1 MTDSKHPI
9 LERFSN
15 WYIPLICRNKFK
27 ALAFYLSIT
36 LLCLF
41 PILIYPKLRIDADLS
56 KLLPES
62 TPSVIALK
70 ESFTR
75 FGSTDRFMIA
85 IQSENV
91 ELVAQMQDEIRKYI
105 EDNWKDDYVSVQV
118 DNDNKFFRDNA
129 LLYLPIEHLERI
141 RDNLEDVQLELGR
154 KNLPFVVDLVQ
165 KEENKE
171 RVWFDANIPQ
181 ELGLPDEAASA
192 FDTFFKKEKHEEADS
207 TATATVVATPAPVGW
222 DPKAPIPE
230 NLRTRLIGCPIPDST
245 GKVLFNGVVQAKLAM
260 PSTDYAFV
268 GHILARSDTLI
279 QHFNS
284 RQYPSPIRFSV
295 EGTYEGLKEVEDL
308 QNDSVTSF
316 AISLVLI
323 IGLTIWFF
331 RSLKGPFL
339 VISTVLYAC
348 VPMLAFTAVFYGTLN
363 PFTIF
368 VATIILGI
376 GIDYSIHFLGTTQ
389 KLLSKHPNIEEALE
403 HAQIEMFKPFL
414 LASGTT
420 IAAFLTLL
428 VAHFRGFYEFGVV
441 ASFGV
446 LFSMLAALLVL
457 PVIII
462 CSGGIP
468 HAPRNSF
475 LPESWSEARIF
486 KFFKHLAIIGF
497 VLGGISLCFAPYV
510 DFEHNLQNLRRVA
523 KEVKNEAKVEKGI
536 ATGVTIS
543 SNRKS
548 STPAAV
554 MGSTREQLDKLY
566 DTLMIRLHKENDPT
580 LRSFLTLKTFV
591 PPENEQKERLEI
603 IQEIHEFAG
612 ARVFDKASGDD
623 STNIATLRELAQID
637 KTFTAEDIPEWSLDL
652 LREKDGS
659 YGKIGFIYGNYP
671 SWDAHAVRKFQE
683 DYGNWNFD
691 GEKLRVFSSQF
702 ILSDVIESV
711 KADSFELAF
720 LMTIM
725 IFASLAISLRKLPL
739 FATGFLSFAMGIVLT
754 LGLMGFLTHFLD
766 FGKIGIYNV
775 IVIPM
780 ILGLGID
787 CSIHFI
793 MSWKSRD
800 ITLRELIDTTG
811 RNVMASSTTTAAGF
825 VGMLFTAH
833 KGLKSIGDL
842 ACMGIVVFLITGIVF
857 STFFCATWLKKKEK
871 NS

>member
-1 MTDSKHPI
+1 MNNSKPS
-9 LERFSN
+9 FSEKFAN
-15 WYIPLICRNKFK
+15 WYIPLVCRNKFK
-27 ALAFYLSIT
+27 TLAFYLGIV

-41 PILIYPKLRIDADLS
+41 PILIYPKLKIDADLS
-56 KLLPES
+56 KLLPET

-91 ELVAQMQDEIRKYI
+91 ELVAQLQDEIKDYI
-105 EDNWKDDYVSVQV
+105 QQNWNEDYVSVQV
-118 DNDNKFFRDNA
+118 DNDNKFFKDNA
-129 LLYLPIEHLERI
+129 LLYLPVEHLERI
-141 RDNLEDVQLELGR
+141 KDNLEDVQLELGR

-165 KEENKE
+165 KEEKE
-171 RVWFDANIPQ
+171 RVWFDADIPQ

-192 FDTFFKKEKHEEADS
+192 FDTFFKTEKHEETDS
-207 TATATVVATPAPVGW
+207 VVVAVPVGW
-222 DPKAPIPE
+222 DPKAPVPE
-230 NLRTRLIGCPIPDST
+230 HLKTRFIASPTPDST
-245 GKVLFNGVVQAKLAM
+245 GKILFNGVVQAKLSM
-260 PSTDYAFV
+260 PSTDYVFV

-279 QHFNS
+279 RYFNS
-284 RQYPSPIRFSV
+284 KQYPFPIRFSV
-295 EGTYEGLKEVEDL
+295 DGTYEGLKEVEDL

-316 AISLVLI
+316 AISLILI
-323 IGLTIWFF
+323 IGITIWFF
-331 RSLKGPFL
+331 RSAKGPFL

-348 VPMLAFTAVFYGTLN
+348 ILTLAFTAVFYGSLN
-363 PFTIF
+363 PFTVF

-389 KLLSKHPNIEEALE
+389 KFLPKCSNLEDALKHT
-403 HAQIEMFKPFL
+403 QIEMLKPFL
-414 LASGTT
+414 LASVTT
-420 IAAFLTLL
+420 ISAFLTLL
-428 VAHFRGFYEFGVV
+428 AAHFRGFYEFGVV

-446 LFSMLAALLVL
+446 LFSMLTAILVL

-468 HAPRNSF
+468 QAPKNSF
-475 LPESWSEARIF
+475 LPKSWSEARIF
-486 KFFKHLAIIGF
+486 KFFKHTAIIGF
-497 VLGGISLCFAPYV
+497 VLGGILLFFAPYV
-510 DFEHNLQNLRRVA
+510 DFEHNLQNLRRVSR
-523 KEVKNEAKVEKGI
+523 EVKVEKGI
-536 ATGVTIS
+536 ATGITIS

-554 MGSTREQLDKLY
+554 MGSTQEQLDKLY

-591 PPENEQKERLEI
+591 PLEDAQKERLEI
-603 IQEIHEFAG
+603 IEEIHELAE
-612 ARVFDKASGDD
+612 ARVFDKASGSD
-623 STNIATLRELAQID
+623 SSNIATLRELARIE
-637 KTFTAEDIPEWSLDL
+637 KTFTAEDIPEWALDL
-652 LREKDGS
+652 LREKDGT

-671 SWDAHAVRKFQE
+671 SWDAHAVHKFQN

-691 GEKLRVFSSQF
+691 DEKLRVFSSQF

-711 KADSFELAF
+711 KSDSFKLA
-720 LMTIM
+720 IIIVIV
-725 IFASLAISLRKLPL
+725 IFATLVISLRKPSL

-754 LGLMGFLTHFLD
+754 LGFLGFLTFFFD

-787 CSIHFI
+787 FTIHLVI
-793 MSWKSRD
+793 SWISDNK
-800 ITLRELIDTTG
+800 ITLRELLDTTG
-811 RNVMASSTTTAAGF
+811 RNVMASATTTAAGF

-833 KGLKSIGDL
+833 RGLKSIGDL
-842 ACMGIVVFLITGIVF
+842 ACIGIMIFLFASIIF
-857 STFFCATWLKKKEK
+857 SILFCAIWLKKK
-871 NS
+871 NV

>member
-1 MTDSKHPI
+1 MSNSKQSVP
-9 LERFSN
+9 ERFAN

-27 ALAFYLSIT
+27 VLALYLSII
-36 LLCLF
+36 LLCAF
-41 PILIYPKLRIDADLS
+41 PIFVYPKLKLDADLS
-56 KLLPES
+56 KLLPLT
-62 TPSVIALK
+62 TPSVIALE

-75 FGSTDRFMIA
+75 FGSTDRFTIA
-85 IQSENV
+85 LQSKNV
-91 ELVAQMQDEIRKYI
+91 ELVAQLQDEIKDYI
-105 EDNWKDDYVSVQV
+105 QQNWKGDFVTVSV

-141 RDNLEDVQLELGR
+141 RDNLEDVQLEIGR
-154 KNLPFVVDLVQ
+154 KNLPLVVDLVQ
-165 KEENKE
+165 REEKKE

-192 FDTFFKKEKHEEADS
+192 FDAFFKSEEKDS
-207 TATATVVATPAPVGW
+207 AGTETTAVAVWDNKAPV
-222 DPKAPIPE
+222 PKH
-230 NLRTRLIGCPIPDST
+230 LKTRLIGCPRPDST
-245 GKVLFNGVVQAKLAM
+245 TGDTLFNGSVQAKLSM

-268 GHILARSDTLI
+268 EHILARSDTLI
-279 QHFNS
+279 KHFSS
-284 RQYPSPIRFSV
+284 RQYSHPIRFSV

-308 QNDSVTSF
+308 KNDSVSSF

-331 RSLKGPFL
+331 RSVKGPIL
-339 VISTVLYAC
+339 IILTVLYAC
-348 VPMLAFTAVFYGTLN
+348 IMMLAFTAVFYGTLN
-363 PFTIF
+363 PFTVF

-389 KLLSKHPNIEEALE
+389 KFLPKSSSLEEALR
-403 HAQIEMFKPFL
+403 HAQTEMFKPFL

-446 LFSMLAALLVL
+446 LFSMLSAVLVL
-457 PVIII
+457 PVIIL
-462 CSGGIP
+462 CVGGIP
-468 HAPRNSF
+468 ATARNSF
-475 LPESWSEARIF
+475 LPAAWSEARIF
-486 KFFKHLAIIGF
+486 KFFKHIAIIGIIF
-497 VLGGISLCFAPYV
+497 GIVSLFFAQYV
-510 DFEHNLQNLRRVA
+510 DFEHNLKNLRRESTATKA
-523 KEVKNEAKVEKGI
+523 KQGI
-536 ATGVTIS
+536 STSVTIENKRS
-543 SNRKS
+543 S

-554 MGSTREQLDKLY
+554 MGSKPEQLDKLY
-566 DTLMIRLHKENDPT
+566 DTLMIRLHKEQDST
-580 LRSFLTLKTFV
+580 LNSFLTLKTFV
-591 PPENEQKERLEI
+591 PPLDSQRARLEMI
-603 IQEIHEFAG
+603 EEIREFAE

-623 STNIATLRELAQID
+623 SSNIATLRELAQIE
-637 KTFTAEDIPEWSLDL
+637 KTFTAEDIPEWALDL

-659 YGKIGFIYGNYP
+659 YGKIGFIYGKYP

-691 GEKLRVFSSQF
+691 GERLRVFSSQF

-711 KADSFELAF
+711 KADSFNLAF
-720 LMTIM
+720 LITVM
-725 IFASLAISLRKLPL
+725 IFASLAISLRKVSL

-754 LGLMGFLTHFLD
+754 LGLMGFLTYFFD

-780 ILGLGID
+780 VLGLGID
-787 CSIHFI
+787 ASIHFI
-793 MSWKSRD
+793 MSWTSSDKM
-800 ITLRELIDTTG
+800 TLRELLDTTG
-811 RNVMASSTTTAAGF
+811 RNIMASSTTTAAGF

-842 ACMGIVVFLITGIVF
+842 ACMGIMVFLVSSVVF
-857 STFFCATWLKKKEK
+857 SMFFCAVWLKKKK
-871 NS
+871 QAYNA

>member
-1 MTDSKHPI
+1 MQNFKIP
-9 LERFSN
+9 LQERFAN

-27 ALAFYLSIT
+27 ALSFYLGIV
-36 LLCLF
+36 LLCLI
-41 PILIYPKLRIDADLS
+41 PILVYPKLKLDADLS
-56 KLLPES
+56 KLLPET

-85 IQSENV
+85 IQSENA
-91 ELVAQMQDEIRKYI
+91 ELVAQLQDEIKDYI
-105 EDNWKDDYVSVQV
+105 QQNWTGDFVSVQV
-118 DNDNKFFRDNA
+118 DNDNKFFKDNA
-129 LLYLPIEHLERI
+129 LLYLPIEHLERV
-141 RDNLEDVQLELGR
+141 RDNLEDVQLEIGR
-154 KNLPFVVDLVQ
+154 KNLPLVVDLVQ
-165 KEENKE
+165 RETKD

-192 FDTFFKKEKHEEADS
+192 FDAFFKAEANDS
-207 TATATVVATPAPVGW
+207 TGTATASTEW

-230 NLRTRLIGCPIPDST
+230 HLRTRLIGCPLPDST
-245 GKVLFNGVVQAKLAM
+245 GKVLFNGIVQAKLSL
-260 PSTDYAFV
+260 PSTDYTFV
-268 GHILARSDTLI
+268 GHILARSDTLVK
-279 QHFNS
+279 HFS
-284 RQYPSPIRFSV
+284 SKQYPSPIRFSV

-308 QNDSVTSF
+308 KNDSVSSF

-323 IGLTIWFF
+323 TLLTIFFF
-331 RSLKGPFL
+331 RSVKGPL
-339 VISTVLYAC
+339 LIMASILYAC
-348 VPMLAFTAVFYGTLN
+348 VLVLAFTAVFYGTLN
-363 PFTIF
+363 PFTVF

-376 GIDYSIHFLGTTQ
+376 GIDYSIHLLGTTQ
-389 KLLSKHPNIEEALE
+389 KCLPKSSNLEQALKE
-403 HAQIEMFKPFL
+403 AQIEMFRPFL

-446 LFSMLAALLVL
+446 LFSMLSAMLFL
-457 PVIII
+457 PVIIL
-462 CSGGIP
+462 CVGGVP
-468 HAPRNSF
+468 HGSKYSF
-475 LPESWSEARIF
+475 MPTAWSEARIF
-486 KFFKHLAIIGF
+486 KFFKHLAIIGI
-497 VLGGISLCFAPYV
+497 VLGVISMFFAPYV
-510 DFEHNLQNLRRVA
+510 DFEHDLKNLRRES
-523 KEVKNEAKVEKGI
+523 KEVKVEEKGI
-536 ATGVTIS
+536 ATGVTIT

-554 MGSTREQLDKLY
+554 MGSKREQLDKLY
-566 DTLMIRLHKENDPT
+566 DTLMIRLHKEKDST

-591 PPENEQKERLEI
+591 PPEDAQNERLEI
-603 IQEIHEFAG
+603 IEEIRELLE
-612 ARVFDKASGDD
+612 ARVFDKAEGDD
-623 STNIATLRELAQID
+623 SSNIAALREIALVE
-637 KTFTAEDIPEWSLDL
+637 KTFTAEDIPEWALDL

-671 SWDAHAVRKFQE
+671 SWDAHAVHKFQN

-691 GEKLRVFSSQF
+691 DEKLRVFSSQF

-711 KADSFELAF
+711 KSDSFNLAI
-720 LMTIM
+720 LITLM
-725 IFASLAISLRKLPL
+725 IFISLVVSLRKPSM

-775 IVIPM
+775 IVIPLV
-780 ILGLGID
+780 LGLGID
-787 CSIHFI
+787 CAIHFI
-793 MSWKSRD
+793 ASWTSSK
-800 ITLRELIDTTG
+800 ITLRELLDTTG

-842 ACMGIVVFLITGIVF
+842 AIMGIMVFLIAGIVF
-857 STFFCATWLKKKEK
+857 SMFLCAVWLRRPK
-871 NS
+871 

>member
-1 MTDSKHPI
+1 MSNTKRPI
-9 LERFSN
+9 SERFAS
-15 WYIPLICRNKFK
+15 WYIPLVCRNKFK
-27 ALAFYLSIT
+27 ALAFYLSIA

-41 PILIYPKLRIDADLS
+41 PILVYPKLKIDADLS
-56 KLLPES
+56 KLLPET

-85 IQSENV
+85 IQSENA
-91 ELVAQMQDEIRKYI
+91 ELVAQLQDEIRDYI
-105 EDNWKDDYVSVQV
+105 QQNWKDDYVSVQI
-118 DNDNKFFRDNA
+118 DNDNKFFKDNA
-129 LLYLPIEHLERI
+129 LLYLPVEHLERI

-154 KNLPFVVDLVQ
+154 KNLPLVVDLVQ
-165 KEENKE
+165 KEEKE
-171 RVWFDANIPQ
+171 ERLWFDANIPQ

-192 FDTFFKKEKHEEADS
+192 FDTFFKTEKHEETDS
-207 TATATVVATPAPVGW
+207 VVIAIPVGW

-230 NLRTRLIGCPIPDST
+230 HLKTRLIGCPIPDSS
-245 GKVLFNGVVQAKLAM
+245 GKVLFNGVVQAKLSM
-260 PSTDYAFV
+260 PSTDYVFV
-268 GHILARSDTLI
+268 GHILARSDTLM

-284 RQYPSPIRFSV
+284 RQYPFPTRFSV

-331 RSLKGPFL
+331 RSIKGPFL

-348 VPMLAFTAVFYGTLN
+348 ILMLAFTAVFYGTLN
-363 PFTIF
+363 PFTVF

-389 KLLSKHPNIEEALE
+389 KFLPKSSNLEEALK

-446 LFSMLAALLVL
+446 LFSMLTAILVL
-457 PVIII
+457 PVTIT

-468 HAPRNSF
+468 YAPKSSF
-475 LPESWSEARIF
+475 LPAGWSEARIF
-486 KFFKHLAIIGF
+486 KFFRHLAIIGF
-497 VLGGISLCFAPYV
+497 VFGGISLFFAPHV
-510 DFEHNLQNLRRVA
+510 DFEHNLQNLRRVS
-523 KEVKNEAKVEKGI
+523 KEVHVEKGI
-536 ATGVTIS
+536 ATGITIS

-554 MGSTREQLDKLY
+554 MGSTQEQLDKLY
-566 DTLMIRLHKENDPT
+566 DTLMIRLHKENAPT

-591 PPENEQKERLEI
+591 PLKEEQKERLEMI
-603 IQEIHEFAG
+603 EEIHELAE
-612 ARVFDKASGDD
+612 ARVFDKASGKD
-623 STNIATLRELAQID
+623 STSIATLRELARIE
-637 KTFTAEDIPEWSLDL
+637 KTFTAEDIPEWALDL
-652 LREKDGS
+652 LREKDGT
-659 YGKIGFIYGNYP
+659 YGKIGFIYGNFP
-671 SWDAHAVRKFQE
+671 SWDAHAVHKFQD

-691 GEKLRVFSSQF
+691 GEKLRAFSSQF

-711 KADSFELAF
+711 KSDSFKLAF

-725 IFASLAISLRKLPL
+725 IFAALAISLRKLPL
-739 FATGFLSFAMGIVLT
+739 FATGFLSFAMGILLT
-754 LGLMGFLTHFLD
+754 LGLMGFLTFFFE

-780 ILGLGID
+780 VLGLGID
-787 CSIHFI
+787 CAIHFI
-793 MSWKSRD
+793 MSWVSSDK
-800 ITLRELIDTTG
+800 ITLRELFDTTG

-842 ACMGIVVFLITGIVF
+842 ACMGVMVFLIAGVVF
-857 STFFCATWLKKKEK
+857 SMFFCATWLKKKK
-871 NS
+871 IS

>member
-1 MTDSKHPI
+1 MNDSKQHTI

-15 WYIPLICRNKFK
+15 WYIPLICRNKYK
-27 ALAFYLSIT
+27 ALAIYLSIT
-36 LLCLF
+36 LICLF
-41 PILIYPKLRIDADLS
+41 PILVYPKLKIDADLS
-56 KLLPES
+56 KLLPET

-91 ELVAQMQDEIRKYI
+91 ELVAQLQDEIKKYI

-118 DNDNKFFRDNA
+118 DNDNKFFKDNA
-129 LLYLPIEHLERI
+129 LLYLPVEHLERI
-141 RDNLEDVQLELGR
+141 RDNLEDVQLEIGR

-165 KEENKE
+165 KEEKKK

-192 FDTFFKKEKHEEADS
+192 FDTFFKSDKNGETDS
-207 TATATVVATPAPVGW
+207 AVVATPAPVGW

-230 NLRTRLIGCPIPDST
+230 QLRTRLIGCPAPDST
-245 GKVLFNGVVQAKLAM
+245 GKVFFNGVVQAKLSM
-260 PSTDYAFV
+260 PSTDYEFV
-268 GHILARSDTLI
+268 GHILARSDTLVN
-279 QHFNS
+279 HF
-284 RQYPSPIRFSV
+284 RAREYPSPIRFSV

-331 RSLKGPFL
+331 RSAKGPFL

-389 KLLSKHPNIEEALE
+389 KLLSKYSGIEEALE

-428 VAHFRGFYEFGVV
+428 AAHFRGFYEFGVV

-468 HAPRNSF
+468 HAPKNSF

-497 VLGGISLCFAPYV
+497 VLGAISLFFAPYV
-510 DFEHNLQNLRRVA
+510 DFEHNLQNLRRVS
-523 KEVKNEAKVEKGI
+523 KEVKVEKGI
-536 ATGVTIS
+536 ATGITIS

-566 DTLMIRLHKENDPT
+566 DTLMIRLHKENDTT

-591 PPENEQKERLEI
+591 PPSDAQKERLELI
-603 IQEIHEFAG
+603 EEIREFAE

-623 STNIATLRELAQID
+623 STNIATLRELAKIE
-637 KTFTAEDIPEWSLDL
+637 KTFTPEDIPEWALDL

-671 SWDAHAVRKFQE
+671 SWDAHAVRKFQD
-683 DYGNWNFD
+683 DYSNWNFD
-691 GEKLRVFSSQF
+691 GENLRVFSSQF
-702 ILSDVIESV
+702 ILSDVIDSV
-711 KADSFELAF
+711 KSDSFKLAF
-720 LMTIM
+720 FMTVM

-739 FATGFLSFAMGIVLT
+739 FATGFLSFAMGIILT
-754 LGLMGFLTHFLD
+754 LGLMGFLTHFFD

-787 CSIHFI
+787 CAIHFI
-793 MSWKSRD
+793 ISWISNEEM
-800 ITLRELIDTTG
+800 TLRELIDTTG

-833 KGLKSIGDL
+833 RGLKSIGDL
-842 ACMGIVVFLITGIVF
+842 ACMGIIVFLVTGVVF
-857 STFFCATWLKKKEK
+857 STFFCATWLRKKK